1 MKQRTITSLFLI
13 FLILPIIYKGGLL
26 FHLFVYALSIFAL
39 KEIITIKE
47 TKKAIPD
54 LIKFI
59 SYIVMTLFVLYHSSQ
74 MKQFVLDYK
83 IIAATFLLFLL
94 SVMFY
99 HDEEKYS
106 VSDALY
112 LVGTI
117 FFIGISFSLL
127 QIINSIHVNYV
138 IYIFLIACI
147 TDSYSYLIGNL
158 IGKHPVMESIDSF
171 KKWEGLIGGVFFG
184 TLLPY
189 VFLSTVVHPNSSQ
202 IILFL
207 MTLFLSVLGQFG
219 DLFFSA
225 MKKYFNKER
234 FSNLMPGHGGVLD
247 RFDSIIFIT
256 LGFIFFIGGIL

>member
-59 SYIVMTLFVLYHSSQ
+59 SYIVMSLFVLYHSSQ

-106 VSDALY
+106 VN
-112 LVGTI
+112 GW
-117 FFIGISFSLL
+117 FSLRR
-127 QIINSIHVNYV
+127 
-138 IYIFLIACI
+138 
-147 TDSYSYLIGNL
+147 GNKL
-158 IGKHPVMESIDSF
+158 VRKDKRREGTEWERGCGGEF
-171 KKWEGLIGGVFFG
+171 KAL
-184 TLLPY
+184 
-189 VFLSTVVHPNSSQ
+189 N
-202 IILFL
+202 
-207 MTLFLSVLGQFG
+207 
-219 DLFFSA
+219 
-225 MKKYFNKER
+225 
-234 FSNLMPGHGGVLD
+234 
-247 RFDSIIFIT
+247 
-256 LGFIFFIGGIL
+256 